1 MKHWNLSIL
10 SALRFVVVIFA
21 CSLVLVSNVLPAYA
35 MGSSSK
41 SKPSDG
47 PAQLNKIEER
57 AQDVAKSDPLS
68 LEETQARSQGG
79 LNEVQG
85 AADKNKM
92 SRPSNS
98 QDATTIQDQVEGA
111 LEKVAGKG

>member
-1 MKHWNLSIL
+1 MKRWNLSIL
-10 SALRFVVVIFA
+10 GALRFVVVIFA

-35 MGSSSK
+35 MGSSK

-47 PAQLNKIEER
+47 TVQLNKIEER
-57 AQDVAKSDPLS
+57 AQDVAKSDPLT
-68 LEETQARSQGG
+68 LEETEARSQGG

-98 QDATTIQDQVEGA
+98 QDATTVRDQVKGA
-111 LEKVAGKG
+111 LEKVTGKG